1 MKIFLRILDIA
12 AYCLLWLFGL
22 MFALI
27 GLSALFLLVVEGDW
41 MNLIGVVAGFALAW
55 IILVAGCI
63 EVFSGDEPQDPKETK
78 EPKVEM
84 DNSEYDWGHNVKHRT
99 DEDYD

>member
-1 MKIFLRILDIA
+1 MKTFLRILDVA
-12 AYCLLWLFGL
+12 GYCLLVLFGL

-55 IILVAGCI
+55 LILEGI
-63 EVFSGDEPQDPKETK
+63 
-78 EPKVEM
+78 
-84 DNSEYDWGHNVKHRT
+84 R
-99 DEDYD
+99 